1 MRFKT
6 LAVSLTLSLLLGVGA
21 CSHNSRS
28 NSRAATPRAASTLQ
42 VVNQRFLDMD
52 VYVLPQNGA
61 RLRLGTATG
70 NSTTNMRIPSSV
82 IFGTTQLRFVAD
94 PVGGPGASLSES
106 ILVVPGDQVTLTI
119 TP

>member
-6 LAVSLTLSLLLGVGA
+6 VALSLTLSLLAGVGA
-21 CSHNSRS
+21 CRHNPRS
-28 NSRAATPRAASTLQ
+28 DSGLATARAPSTLQ

-52 VYVLPQNGA
+52 VYVLPQNGP

-70 NSTTNMRIPSSV
+70 NSTTNMRIPSGI
-82 IFGTTQLRFVAD
+82 IFGTTQMRFVAD
-94 PVGGPGASLSES
+94 PVGGNGASLSES